1 MDGITILNTIIV
13 DDYAQWVLPTV
24 LALGFVCIVS
34 LVLMINSN
42 DSGVII
48 FGIISLLAMI
58 AMPIII
64 GTSKSHWRTN
74 ERNQYECIIDDSV
87 SINEVYENYNVIERR
102 GDIWVLEDKKNNIL
116 YVNCC
121 RRNSAAFFY

>member
-13 DDYAQWVLPTV
+13 DDYARWVLPTV
-24 LALGFVCIVS
+24 LALGVVCIVA
-34 LVLMINSN
+34 LVLMLNSN
-42 DSGVII
+42 DTGVPI
-48 FGIISLLAMI
+48 FGTICLLAMI

-64 GTSKSHWRTN
+64 GISKSHWRTN

-102 GDIWVLEDKKNNIL
+102 GDIWVLEDKEK
-116 YVNCC
+116 
-121 RRNSAAFFY
+121 

>member
-24 LALGFVCIVS
+24 LALGIICIVA
-34 LVLMINSN
+34 LVLMLNSN

-48 FGIISLLAMI
+48 FGTISLLAMI
-58 AMPIII
+58 VVPIIVS
-64 GTSKSHWRTN
+64 TSKSHWRTN

-87 SINEVYENYNVIERR
+87 SINEVYEKYNVIERR
-102 GDIWVLEDKKNNIL
+102 GDIWVLEDKEQ
-116 YVNCC
+116 
-121 RRNSAAFFY
+121 

>member
-1 MDGITILNTIIV
+1 MDGITILNTTIV
-13 DDYAQWVLPTV
+13 DDCAQWAVPTV
-24 LALGFVCIVS
+24 LAFGIICIVA
-34 LVLMINSN
+34 LVLMLNSK
-42 DSGVII
+42 DTGAGVII
-48 FGIISLLAMI
+48 FGTISLLAMI

-102 GDIWVLEDKKNNIL
+102 GDIWVLEDKEQ
-116 YVNCC
+116 
-121 RRNSAAFFY
+121 

>member
-13 DDYAQWVLPTV
+13 NDRADWVSFTV
-24 LALGFVCIVS
+24 LAIGVVCIVA
-34 LVLMINSN
+34 LVLMLNSK
-42 DSGVII
+42 DTGVPI
-48 FGIISLLAMI
+48 FGTICLLAMI

-64 GTSKSHWRTN
+64 DTSESHWRTN

-102 GDIWVLEDKKNNIL
+102 GDIWVLEDKIDE
-116 YVNCC
+116 
-121 RRNSAAFFY
+121 

>member
-24 LALGFVCIVS
+24 LALGFICIVA
-34 LVLMINSN
+34 LVLMLNSN
-42 DSGVII
+42 DKGVII
-48 FGIISLLAMI
+48 FGTISLLAMI
-58 AMPIII
+58 SMPIII

-87 SINEVYENYNVIERR
+87 SINEVYENYNVVERR
-102 GDIWVLEDKKNNIL
+102 GDIWVLEDKEK
-116 YVNCC
+116 
-121 RRNSAAFFY
+121 

>member
-13 DDYAQWVLPTV
+13 DDYARWVLPTV
-24 LALGFVCIVS
+24 LALGFICIVS

-48 FGIISLLAMI
+48 FGTISLLAMI
-58 AMPIII
+58 AIPIIVS
-64 GTSKSHWRTN
+64 TSKSHWRIN
-74 ERNQYECIIDDSV
+74 ERNQYECMIDDGT

-102 GDIWVLEDKKNNIL
+102 GDIWVLEDKEK
-116 YVNCC
+116 
-121 RRNSAAFFY
+121 

>member
-24 LALGFVCIVS
+24 LALGFICIVS
-34 LVLMINSN
+34 LVLMLNSN

-48 FGIISLLAMI
+48 FGTISLLAMI

-102 GDIWVLEDKKNNIL
+102 GDIWVLEDKEK
-116 YVNCC
+116 
-121 RRNSAAFFY
+121 

>member
-1 MDGITILNTIIV
+1 MDGITILNTTIV
-13 DDYAQWVLPTV
+13 DEYARWVLPTV
-24 LALGFVCIVS
+24 LALGLICIVA
-34 LVLMINSN
+34 LVLMLNSN
-42 DSGVII
+42 DKGVII
-48 FGIISLLAMI
+48 FGTISLLAMI

-102 GDIWVLEDKKNNIL
+102 GKIWILEDKIDE
-116 YVNCC
+116 
-121 RRNSAAFFY
+121 

>member
-24 LALGFVCIVS
+24 LALGFICIVA
-34 LVLMINSN
+34 LVLMLNSN

-48 FGIISLLAMI
+48 FGTISLLAMI

-87 SINEVYENYNVIERR
+87 SINEVYEYYNVIERR
-102 GDIWVLEDKKNNIL
+102 GDIWVLEDKEK
-116 YVNCC
+116 
-121 RRNSAAFFY
+121 